1 MTDPDSLPNL
11 RQKIADLLAV
21 NIEDVE
27 SDQDLFA
34 LGFHSLLAVQLIYE
48 IECEHGVRLNVR
60 DVFERPTVRQLER
73 AVQRH
78 LTEVSHE

>member
-34 LGFHSLLAVQLIYE
+34 LGFDSLRAVQLLCE
-48 IECEHGVRLNVR
+48 IEREYGVRLNVR
-60 DVFERPTVRQLER
+60 DVFERPTARQLER
-73 AVQRH
+73 AVRRH
-78 LTEVSHE
+78 LPKVA